1 MREQEKLS
9 DVAAE
14 LDLRYQQ
21 AEIINSVEVPY
32 SERFWLA
39 EEKFSVW
46 FLPALALAAHFW
58 FLCFLDWHYE
68 LGLAMALHI
77 TNSEVF
83 ELTACFTFMWLIF
96 APSVIA
102 ATISVTSM
110 NNDWRAQRMRYVK
123 QLEKAIDK
131 ANSLW
136 DIRHGVRYTTVRE
149 YNDAILRQAKLAMG
163 LEVPTMDELRDRRP
177 VMAPPNP
184 HIITLEMLG
193 VEREEIRGASCMMP
207 RI

>member
-1 MREQEKLS
+1 MQEQEKLS

-39 EEKFSVW
+39 EDKISIW
-46 FLPALALAAHFW
+46 FLPALALAGHFW
-58 FLCFLDWHYE
+58 FVCFLDWYYGLGWKMAVHFTNQEALE
-68 LGLAMALHI
+68 L
-77 TNSEVF
+77 S
-83 ELTACFTFMWLIF
+83 LTFTFLWVVF
-96 APSVIA
+96 APCIVVAMIGFCSFNGEWV
-102 ATISVTSM
+102 M
-110 NNDWRAQRMRYVK
+110 QQDRYVK